1 MKIYIDRLNLDILN
15 NISELFKE
23 YLVNTDIYIALYTS
37 EGIYRIEEKQ
47 TYLLDVHDKNIHSYE
62 KYYEGF
68 TLIVDKSHFIKNKVN
83 SVLGDTHLSFH
94 TKELY
99 YKLNKKSSLALVL
112 KYTLGDNKPTP
123 NDIYFEIDK
132 DIDINEPFIKK
143 EIIEFLSV
151 LN

>member
-1 MKIYIDRLNLDILN
+1 MKIYIDRFNLDILN

-23 YLVNTDIYIALYTS
+23 YLVTTDIYIALYTS

-47 TYLLDVHDKNIHSYE
+47 TYLLDVYDKSIRSYE

-68 TLIVDKSHFIKNKVN
+68 TLIVDNSYFIKNKIN

-112 KYTLGDNKPTP
+112 KYTLGDSKPTP